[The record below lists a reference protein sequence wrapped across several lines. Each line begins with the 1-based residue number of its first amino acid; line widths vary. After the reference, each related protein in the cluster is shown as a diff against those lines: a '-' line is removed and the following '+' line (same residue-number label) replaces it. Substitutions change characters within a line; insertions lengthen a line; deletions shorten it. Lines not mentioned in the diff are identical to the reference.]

1 MTANYHKPPVPVFI
15 FMGTSGCGK
24 SSVAAACQKIL
35 GCEVLE
41 GDELHPKANIDK
53 MSKGIPLVD
62 DDRWPWLNIIRD
74 AFTERAEA
82 LYDNPE
88 VDEKA
93 PKRAVMVTCSSLRR
107 SYRELLSKVDAKK
120 VSVTF
125 VYLKGSPELLQA
137 RMAAR
142 HNHFMLA
149 GMLTSQLN
157 TLEEPDQRTENV
169 IVAPIDPPTDA
180 IAKNVVNEAKQ
191 RHLLYVE

>member
-1 MTANYHKPPVPVFI
+1 MRQL
-15 FMGTSGCGK
+15 SC
-24 SSVAAACQKIL
+24 SV
-35 GCEVLE
+35 
-41 GDELHPKANIDK
+41 
-53 MSKGIPLVD
+53 GIPLVD
-62 DDRWPWLNIIRD
+62 DDRWPWLNTIRD
-74 AFTERAEA
+74 TFTERAEA

-88 VDEKA
+88 VDEKS

-169 IVAPIDPPTDA
+169 IVAPIDPPTDT

>member
-74 AFTERAEA
+74 AFSERAEA
-82 LYDNPE
+82 LYDNPD
-88 VDEKA
+88 VDEKS

-107 SYRELLSKVDAKK
+107 SYRELLSKVNATK

-149 GMLTSQLN
+149 GMLNSQLN

-180 IAKNVVNEAKQ
+180 IAKKVVNEAKE
-191 RHLLYVE
+191 RHILYIE